1 MPQLWAG
8 IDAGK
13 TEHHCVVID
22 GDGAKLLSRRFKN
35 REAEILTL
43 MGDVARLP
51 GGTEVAWATDLNH
64 GGTGLLQSLLGSHKQ
79 LLHYIPGR
87 AIHHASLTYAGE
99 AKTDAKDAVV
109 IADQAR
115 IRRDVH
121 LMRQPDE
128 VTVELRLLSA
138 RREDLVHDRTRA
150 VNRLRAL
157 MAHYFPSLEA
167 AFNYATTRGPL
178 VLLTKYQ
185 TPGAIRRMG
194 ERRLATW
201 LKGQDCWKSAA
212 VAATAIQAANEQTT
226 VVTGEAAAAR
236 IIAGFA
242 RDLLRIRDE
251 LAEVEAGIDTAL
263 KGNPLAMP
271 LMTVPGF
278 GPRLAADFLAAI
290 GVDPAAFESPD
301 RLASFAGLAPVPRDS
316 GKISGNHHR
325 PRRYD
330 RRLLNACFQA
340 AFIAARTC
348 SVSRTFYDRKRREGK
363 SHKQALIALARRRI
377 NVIWAIF
384 RDHTTYHPPTTMTNL
399 SSIKTIGS
407 GGPRSEV
414 PTRTTGTSSSAAPE
428 CMSGVV
434 RLALNALP
442 AAALDGGQPIGH
454 SLDLSSRR

>member
-1 MPQLWAG
+1 MNEQ
-8 IDAGK
+8 
-13 TEHHCVVID
+13 VVID
-22 GDGAKLLSRRFKN
+22 GNGTKILSRRFKN
-35 REAEILTL
+35 RETEILTL
-43 MGDVARLP
+43 MGDVAGLP
-51 GGTEVAWATDLNH
+51 GGTEVSWTTDLNH

-79 LLHYIPGR
+79 PLHYISGR
-87 AIHHASLTYAGE
+87 AIHHASGAYRGE
-99 AKTDAKDAVV
+99 AKTDAKDAVI

-115 IRRDVH
+115 IRRDVN
-121 LMRQPDE
+121 LMRQPEE
-128 VTVELRLLSA
+128 VTVELRLFSA

-185 TPGAIRRMG
+185 TPAAIRRMG

-201 LKGQDCWKSAA
+201 LKSQDCWKSATLAA
-212 VAATAIQAANEQTT
+212 VAVSAANEQTA

-236 IIAGFA
+236 IVSRYAH
-242 RDLLRIRDE
+242 DLLRIRDE
-251 LAEVEAGIDTAL
+251 LAEVEAEMDTAL
-263 KGNPLAMP
+263 KDNQLAAP

-278 GPRLAADFLAAI
+278 GPRLAADFLAAV
-290 GVDPAAFESPD
+290 GTDLAAFESPD

-348 SVSRTFYDRKRREGK
+348 PASKSFYERKRREGK

-384 RDHTTYHPPTTMTNL
+384 RDQTTFDPTAIPGESASQADRTSTLRRRPGEHSWL
-399 SSIKTIGS
+399 SAS
-407 GGPRSEV
+407 
-414 PTRTTGTSSSAAPE
+414 
-428 CMSGVV
+428 
-434 RLALNALP
+434 
-442 AAALDGGQPIGH
+442 
-454 SLDLSSRR
+454 

>member
-22 GDGAKLLSRRFKN
+22 GNGTKLLSRRFKN
-35 REAEILTL
+35 REIEILTL
-43 MGDVARLP
+43 MGDVAGLP
-51 GGTEVAWATDLNH
+51 GGTEVSWTTDLNH

-79 LLHYIPGR
+79 PLHYISGR
-87 AIHHASLTYAGE
+87 AIHHASGAYRGE
-99 AKTDAKDAVV
+99 AKTDAKDAVI

-115 IRRDVH
+115 IRRDVN
-121 LMRQPDE
+121 LMRQADE
-128 VTVELRLLSA
+128 VTAELRLLSA

-157 MAHYFPSLEA
+157 MTHYFPSLEA
-167 AFNYATTRGPL
+167 AFNYATTRAPL

-185 TPGAIRRMG
+185 TPAAIRRIG

-201 LKGQDCWKSAA
+201 MRNQDCWKSAS
-212 VAATAIQAANEQTT
+212 VAAAAVQAAGEQTA
-226 VVTGEAAAAR
+226 VVTGELTAAR
-236 IIAGFA
+236 MVARFA
-242 RDLLRIRDE
+242 HDLLRLRDE
-251 LAEVEAGIDTAL
+251 LAEVEAEIDMAL
-263 KGNPLAMP
+263 KGNRLAAP

-278 GPRLAADFLAAI
+278 GPRLAADFLAAT
-290 GVDPAAFESPD
+290 GTDLAAFETPD

-348 SVSRTFYDRKRREGK
+348 PVSKSFYERKRREGK

-384 RDHTTYHPPTTMTNL
+384 RDRTVYAPPASWDQSTARRSDPPSTVGSHRSDGAL
-399 SSIKTIGS
+399 FGS
-407 GGPRSEV
+407 GES
-414 PTRTTGTSSSAAPE
+414 T
-428 CMSGVV
+428 
-434 RLALNALP
+434 
-442 AAALDGGQPIGH
+442 
-454 SLDLSSRR
+454 

>member
-13 TEHHCVVID
+13 TEHHCIVLNAD
-22 GDGAKLLSRRFKN
+22 GTKLLSRRFAN
-35 REAEILTL
+35 REGEILTL
-43 MGDVARLP
+43 MGDVASLP
-51 GGTEVAWATDLNH
+51 GGTDVAWATDLNH

-79 LLHYIPGR
+79 PLHYIPGR

-99 AKTDAKDAVV
+99 AKTDARDAVV

-115 IRRDVH
+115 IRHDVN

-185 TPGAIRRMG
+185 TPAAIRRIG

-201 LKGQDCWKSAA
+201 LKGQECRKSAVIAAAA
-212 VAATAIQAANEQTT
+212 VQAAHEQTA
-226 VVTGEAAAAR
+226 VVVGEAAAAR
-236 IIAGFA
+236 LVSRFA

-251 LAEVEAGIDTAL
+251 LSELEAEIETAL
-263 KGNPLAMP
+263 KGNVLAVP

-278 GPRLAADFLAAI
+278 GMRLTADFLAAT
-290 GVDPAAFESPD
+290 GTDLMAFETPD

-316 GKISGNHHR
+316 GKISGNRHR

-348 SVSRTFYDRKRREGK
+348 PVSRAFYERKRREGK

-377 NVIWAIF
+377 NVIWAIL
-384 RDHTTYHPPTTMTNL
+384 RD
-399 SSIKTIGS
+399 
-407 GGPRSEV
+407 
-414 PTRTTGTSSSAAPE
+414 GTSYRPIT
-428 CMSGVV
+428 SGDVILKMTTLAVPVV
-434 RLALNALP
+434 EQTTSYADALP
-442 AAALDGGQPIGH
+442 AAGYR
-454 SLDLSSRR
+454 S